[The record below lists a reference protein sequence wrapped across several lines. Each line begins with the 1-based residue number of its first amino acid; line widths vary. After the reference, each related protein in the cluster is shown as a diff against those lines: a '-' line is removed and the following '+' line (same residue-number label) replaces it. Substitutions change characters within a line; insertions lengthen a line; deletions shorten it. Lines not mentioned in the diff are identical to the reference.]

1 MLSPKIHIICI
12 GVQCILKL
20 GILGLK
26 SMDLGILGL
35 KSTDLGILGLK
46 STDLGIL

>member
-12 GVQCILKL
+12 GVQRILKLSILGLKSTEL

-35 KSTDLGILGLK
+35 KSMDLGIL
-46 STDLGIL
+46 